1 MTALLFI
8 KMLLVGMAG
17 AAIVLTVDHITD
29 KPYSPD
35 GEQRAQA
42 NPELEQR
49 AQAWDAKADKI
60 LATALAN
67 EEQGYTYLARD
78 GRKSA
83 RRARKHA
90 KKIRRGRA

>member
-8 KMLLVGMAG
+8 KALLVGMAG
-17 AAIVLTVDHITD
+17 ATIVQVVERIAD
-29 KPYSPD
+29 KPYDP
-35 GEQRAQA
+35 ERQQAQ
-42 NPELEQR
+42 EQR

-60 LATALAN
+60 LEEALAN
-67 EEQGYTYLARD
+67 EVKGYSYLARD

-90 KKIRRGRA
+90 KKIRGGRA